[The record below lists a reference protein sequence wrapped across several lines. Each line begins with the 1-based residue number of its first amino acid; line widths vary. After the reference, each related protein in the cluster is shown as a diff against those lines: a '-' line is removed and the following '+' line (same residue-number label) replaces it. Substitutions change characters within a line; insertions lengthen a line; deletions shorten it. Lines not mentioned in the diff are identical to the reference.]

1 MKALIIDDEQNSA
14 EALEEMLR
22 LVAPDLTVVGKAF
35 SAQEGIEKI
44 NAHAPELV
52 FLDIHMPHMTGFEM
66 LEQLGKISFEVV
78 FTTAYDQYA
87 LRAFKVA
94 AADYLL
100 KPIDMDELEAAVEKV
115 RQRQRGQS
123 DFGSLEQLF
132 RQMQS
137 QQAEPKRLVLPTS
150 EGLIFL
156 PFEEIVYL
164 QSDSNYT
171 IFYTTHREK
180 IIVSRTLKEF
190 EGVLERHHFFR
201 VHNSFIVNLLQI
213 KRYVRGEGGTVVMR
227 NEAEI
232 EVSRRRKEDFIRKLE
247 TSAAN

>member
-1 MKALIIDDEQNSA
+1 
-14 EALEEMLR
+14 
-22 LVAPDLTVVGKAF
+22 
-35 SAQEGIEKI
+35 
-44 NAHAPELV
+44 
-52 FLDIHMPHMTGFEM
+52 
-66 LEQLGKISFEVV
+66 
-78 FTTAYDQYA
+78 
-87 LRAFKVA
+87 
-94 AADYLL
+94 
-100 KPIDMDELEAAVEKV
+100 EKV